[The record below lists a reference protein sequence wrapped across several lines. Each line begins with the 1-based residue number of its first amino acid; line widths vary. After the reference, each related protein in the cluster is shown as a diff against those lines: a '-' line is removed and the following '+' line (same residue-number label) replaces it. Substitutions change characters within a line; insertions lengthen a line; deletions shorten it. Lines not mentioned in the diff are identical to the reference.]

1 MWIAV
6 VPVEYTIYCTPAL
19 SQKQNLVPMPPE
31 PKHRTT
37 VLQPGQSELD
47 YMHATHR
54 HTNLKSRG
62 KRGRSTLTQLA
73 PKNHVVS

>member
-31 PKHRTT
+31 PKHRTK
-37 VLQPGQSELD
+37 VMQPDQTELA
-47 YMHATHR
+47 YTHATHR
-54 HTNLKSRG
+54 HTSIKSSEKKG
-62 KRGRSTLTQLA
+62 GSTLT
-73 PKNHVVS
+73 